1 MWREEKMRK
10 DLLMSEMIINALRAD
25 GFRPKSSHYEAGH
38 QIEPAILLHN
48 TDGTYQVRRKAG
60 HGIVMVV
67 VMEVS
72 L

>member
-1 MWREEKMRK
+1 MRK
-10 DLLMSEMIINALRAD
+10 DLLMSEMLINALRAD
-25 GFRPKSSHYEAGH
+25 GFRHRSSHYEAGH

-48 TDGTYQVRRKAG
+48 TDGTYQLRRKAG
-60 HGIVMVV
+60 DGTVMVV

>member
-1 MWREEKMRK
+1 MRK
-10 DLLMSEMIINALRAD
+10 DLLMAEMLINALRAD

-60 HGIVMVV
+60 YGTVMVV
-67 VMEVS
+67 VMETS

>member
-1 MWREEKMRK
+1 MRK
-10 DLLMSEMIINALRAD
+10 DLLMSEMLMSEMLINALRAD

-60 HGIVMVV
+60 YGTVKVV
-67 VMEVS
+67 VMEVQ